1 MTLILETKIHKVA
14 QGDLEPSFVAQ
25 AGLLSDPLPLA
36 SGVAGIIGLPLPS
49 CFGFFFFPQDL
60 SFFPTIWDTTY
71 LEAHGPFVNFDPYE
85 QKTQVSEMAR
95 QMRAV
100 GAKFGNLSSKPR
112 SHVVE

>member
-49 CFGFFFFPQDL
+49 CFGFFFP
-60 SFFPTIWDTTY
+60 
-71 LEAHGPFVNFDPYE
+71 
-85 QKTQVSEMAR
+85 
-95 QMRAV
+95 
-100 GAKFGNLSSKPR
+100 PR
-112 SHVVE
+112 SLFLSHNMGYNLLGSTRAICEL